1 MIFVAAVCLLA
12 ASGTKNPTAP
22 NTAEVAVSSATVPS
36 GETVQVRFSVTQP
49 MPIGSTGTGFSLD
62 GFLVNGL
69 AVWSTNG
76 LACGVGFLQNG
87 VLRLSAVDASGLL
100 GTGADYPFMTLTLT
114 APTGLKPGT
123 TFAWNWSSEAWLD
136 SPSGPMSLVVK
147 PGKVTIGGS
156 LSIRGVFPG
165 GGTYPAGT
173 LIRIPGTGFQIGSRL
188 RTHVPYSS
196 ISISPN
202 EIDLTLKQQTT
213 MDSQDFTVSNPD
225 GSSATYFSYLR
236 GVPVRLSSN
245 PLLLTGEYAFPLA
258 THAIATIPATGAR
271 PATQWMAVALQNP
284 NPGPA
289 AVTIELQPSGEG
301 RSTTIVLPSGG
312 RIVDTVS
319 GLLSGIA
326 VGPNDSVRITST
338 AMIQIFGINGN
349 DVTQTLTPFLPVF

>member
-1 MIFVAAVCLLA
+1 
-12 ASGTKNPTAP
+12 
-22 NTAEVAVSSATVPS
+22 
-36 GETVQVRFSVTQP
+36 
-49 MPIGSTGTGFSLD
+49 
-62 GFLVNGL
+62 
-69 AVWSTNG
+69 
-76 LACGVGFLQNG
+76 
-87 VLRLSAVDASGLL
+87 
-100 GTGADYPFMTLTLT
+100 
-114 APTGLKPGT
+114 
-123 TFAWNWSSEAWLD
+123 
-136 SPSGPMSLVVK
+136 
-147 PGKVTIGGS
+147 
-156 LSIRGVFPG
+156 
-165 GGTYPAGT
+165 
-173 LIRIPGTGFQIGSRL
+173 
-188 RTHVPYSS
+188 
-196 ISISPN
+196 
-202 EIDLTLKQQTT
+202 